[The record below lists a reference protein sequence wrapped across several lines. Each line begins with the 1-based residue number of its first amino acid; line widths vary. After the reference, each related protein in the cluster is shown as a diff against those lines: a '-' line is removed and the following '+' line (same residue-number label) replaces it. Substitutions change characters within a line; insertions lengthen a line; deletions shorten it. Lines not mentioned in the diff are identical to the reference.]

1 MQIITRGTVVAR
13 TDGVG
18 SRSPMR
24 VRAVRHG
31 PVPYAEM
38 EPLDG
43 GDRVAVLLTDL
54 ERDFQIR

>member
-1 MQIITRGTVVAR
+1 MQIISRGTVVAR

-24 VRAVRHG
+24 VRAVRRA
-31 PVPYAEM
+31 PVPYAEV
-38 EPLDG
+38 EPVEG
-43 GDRVAVLLTDL
+43 GDRVAVLLTEL